1 MAYMYTLLFKLHLVY
16 IKCMN
21 SECSAKFLTCL
32 ELTDFVVI
40 VYRLQYHREVRS
52 VNRLFH

>member
-1 MAYMYTLLFKLHLVY
+1 MAYTLLFKLHLVY

-52 VNRLFH
+52 VNRLSH